1 MNQNIFDL
9 IENPKD
15 LPSSNENMAE
25 MYYREILPLRNIKDA
40 ANDVALNVQLAG
52 NNVSFRW
59 NFDNRTWWLPSRS
72 YFRIK
77 YKLTYPGNPDEPIN
91 ELSYVDGIAPN
102 MNMGACFWNNI
113 TFKMNDIQVSK
124 ISQFIPQIETMQKR
138 IYNSRDTLNKNTLSD
153 SNYGNPYHEHRL
165 RQFVA
170 NGKISEHYYS
180 PVTELQ
186 QNYNVFTRQ
195 DFDLGTNNVLGTYD
209 YIKTV
214 GNELTFPR
222 IGNNPIYT
230 GYRKYFKAGDLI
242 LIKGGNVI
250 PNTYSN
256 LTLAYF
262 IYRVNDNSLTLASMR
277 VDANAN
283 DLGSANEKWSLEVLR
298 PNCPMRMV
306 TLNGA
311 YGGANFNNLV
321 LDVRATSNF
330 DNGAEVNIKVGTI
343 FALNNVNGQICYSIA
358 GGYQGGIN
366 SFGLHINGIAQQT
379 NAVRADVQWSEEFPQ
394 WTWNPISD
402 YGFGFNGITDARNNN
417 FSYVLTNPNAQG
429 TFNTIMGF
437 VPLNGNN
444 IGFTSRTFK
453 KWDIICYTRSSTEV
467 QAANDVCFF
476 HTAVVLNPSYGPNDN
491 AIEICTSNTPITIT
505 DFNGYLNTGQN
516 AKNTV
521 IGFFRICGET
531 VLRPDQDVSWKVNIA
546 RQKPVQDIIWKP
558 SCLSIFNYPGAL
570 PGGCTFEIE
579 MNATKSKYASLAVET
594 YGTEQKRVR
603 DSDEINN
610 RDFQLIIEDIKLYIC
625 QLQGPIVGDSE
636 YAYYINMNECRA
648 HTQQLISADL
658 TQTSIDVM
666 PSSYALALA
675 FQDRRADDAI
685 ATNISISKLRLYQGK
700 EQALSRY
707 SLRFA
712 GLSVPQPEADIERG
726 LKVDYLMNSYISNQM
741 FTNAFFKPGG
751 GESYADWIER
761 GLYFYH
767 PFIRTANNKEG
778 RVYIQTEFNKLGD
791 NDEPSVYGLTNTDI
805 DNTNIVLFE
814 FYRSFALIKM
824 KNGYV
829 YDVRT
834 ANQ

>member
-25 MYYREILPLRNIKDA
+25 MYYREILPLRNIKDVA
-40 ANDVALNVQLAG
+40 TATALNVQLAG

-77 YKLTYPGNPDEPIN
+77 YKLTLPGDPDSDLT
-91 ELSYVDGIAPN
+91 ELSYTDGIAPN
-102 MNMGACFWNNI
+102 MNMASCFWNNI

-138 IYNSRDTLNKNTLSD
+138 IYNSRETLNKNTLSD
-153 SNYGNPYHEHRL
+153 SNYGNPYQEHRL

-170 NGKISEHYYS
+170 DGKISEHYYS

-195 DFDLGTNNVLGTYD
+195 DFDLGTNNILGTYD
-209 YIKTV
+209 YNKAAD
-214 GNELTFPR
+214 NFLTFPN
-222 IGNNPIYT
+222 IGANPVYT
-230 GYRKYFKAGDLI
+230 GYRKYFKVGDLI
-242 LIKGGNVI
+242 LIKGGVVVANA
-250 PNTYSN
+250 YSN

-262 IYRVNDNSLTLASMR
+262 VFKVNDGGLSLASMR
-277 VDANAN
+277 QQANGGVLTSDN
-283 DLGSANEKWSLEVLR
+283 REWSLEVLR
-298 PNCPMRMV
+298 PNCPMRVV
-306 TLNGA
+306 TIEGA
-311 YGGANFNNLV
+311 YTGNQFQNFTLANK
-321 LDVRATSNF
+321 ATSNI
-330 DNGAEVNIKVGTI
+330 DNGCLLSVKVGTL
-343 FALNNVNGQICYSIA
+343 FALGGINNQVVYCIA
-358 GGYQGGIN
+358 GGYQGGAN
-366 SFGLHINGIAQQT
+366 SWGLHMNGVYQPIQ
-379 NAVRADVQWSEEFPQ
+379 VGPGLVLWSEEFPQ
-394 WTWNPISD
+394 WNWNPIID
-402 YGFGFNGITDARNNN
+402 YGFGFTNIGQVRDNN
-417 FSYVLTNPNAQG
+417 FSYILTNPNAQG
-429 TFNTIMGF
+429 TYNTIMTF
-437 VPLNGNN
+437 VALNNNN
-444 IGFTSRTFK
+444 IGFVSKTFK
-453 KWDIICYTRSSTEV
+453 KWDIICYTRSSTELN
-467 QAANDVCFF
+467 QNNDVCFF
-476 HTAVVLNPSYGPNDN
+476 HTAVVLNPNYGPNDDS
-491 AIEICTSNTPITIT
+491 IEICTSNLPILIN
-505 DFNGYLNTGQN
+505 DYPNYVNLGVNS
-516 AKNTV
+516 KNTV

-579 MNATKSKYASLAVET
+579 MNATKSKYAALAVET
-594 YGTEQKRVR
+594 YGTVQKRVR
-603 DSDEINN
+603 DSGEVNN
-610 RDFQLIIEDIKLYIC
+610 KDYQLIIEDIKLYIC

-648 HTQQLISADL
+648 HTQQLIGADL

-791 NDEPSVYGLTNTDI
+791 NEDPSEFGLTNTDI
-805 DNTNIVLFE
+805 NNTNIVLFE